1 MTILV
6 TGGSGFLGSH
16 IIEQLSQAG
25 RPVRALVRRSSD
37 TRFLRTLA
45 NVELIDGAIDD
56 RSSLQRAV
64 VGATAVVHSAAW
76 SRPETW
82 RSSCA

>member
-37 TRFLRTLA
+37 TQFLRTLS
-45 NVELIDGAIDD
+45 NVELVDGAVDD
-56 RSSLQRAV
+56 RESLTRF
-64 VGATAVVHSAAW
+64 SPPPAACPAG
-76 SRPETW
+76 RGRGLPV
-82 RSSCA
+82 